1 MNRTLSLSL
10 CAAALALA
18 PMATLAEDAAK
29 PVTVNKSTRTGTVAG
44 GAVEQVT
51 ATVTAIDLTTRM
63 VTLKTK
69 GGEETIRVGEE
80 AKNLPQ
86 VKVGD
91 RVVVTLNMGL
101 VLSLQAPGSKAVAP
115 AGVVSAATA
124 APGERPAGDVRA
136 RITGTVT
143 IGAIDMKTRVVTLV
157 TPEGRKF
164 KVTAG
169 KDVAIDK
176 VKVGDQVFAEYEERF
191 AIAVKPAKKK

>member
-10 CAAALALA
+10 CAALALA
-18 PMATLAEDAAK
+18 PMASLAADDAK
-29 PVTVNKSTRTGTVAG
+29 PITVNKSTRTGTVAG

-69 GGEETIRVGEE
+69 DGEETIRVGEE
-80 AKNLPQ
+80 AKNLAQ

-101 VLSLQAPGSKAVAP
+101 VLSLQAPGSKPVAP
-115 AGVVSAATA
+115 AAVVSAGAA
-124 APGERPAGDVRA
+124 APGEKPAGDVRA

-169 KDVAIDK
+169 KGVAIDK

-191 AIAVKPAKKK
+191 AIAVKPAAKKK

>member
-10 CAAALALA
+10 CAALALA
-18 PMATLAEDAAK
+18 PMASLAADDAK
-29 PVTVNKSTRTGTVAG
+29 PMTVNKSTRTGTVAG

-69 GGEETIRVGEE
+69 DGEETIRVGEE
-80 AKNLPQ
+80 AKNLAQ

-91 RVVVTLNMGL
+91 
-101 VLSLQAPGSKAVAP
+101 SLQAPGSKAVAP
-115 AGVVSAATA
+115 AAVVSAGAA
-124 APGERPAGDVRA
+124 APGEKPAGDVRA

-157 TPEGRKF
+157 GPEGRKF

-169 KDVAIDK
+169 KGVAIDK

>member
-10 CAAALALA
+10 CAALALA
-18 PMATLAEDAAK
+18 PMASLAADDAK
-29 PVTVNKSTRTGTVAG
+29 PMTVSKSTRAGTVAG

-51 ATVTAIDLTTRM
+51 ATVTAIDLPTRM

-69 GGEETIRVGEE
+69 SGEETIRVGEE

-91 RVVVTLNMGL
+91 RVVVTLNVGL
-101 VLSLQAPGSKAVAP
+101 VLSLQAPGSKPVAP
-115 AGVVSAATA
+115 AVAASAGAA

-143 IGAIDMKTRVVTLV
+143 IAAIDMKTRVVTLV
-157 TPEGRKF
+157 GPEGRKF

-169 KDVAIDK
+169 PGVAIDK

>member
-10 CAAALALA
+10 CAALALA
-18 PMATLAEDAAK
+18 PMASLAADDAK
-29 PVTVNKSTRTGTVAG
+29 PMTVSKSTRTGTVAG
-44 GAVEQVT
+44 GAVEQIT
-51 ATVTAIDLTTRM
+51 ATVTAIDLPTRM

-69 GGEETIRVGEE
+69 SGEETIRVGEE

-91 RVVVTLNMGL
+91 RVVVTLNVGL
-101 VLSLQAPGSKAVAP
+101 VLSMQAPGSKAVAP
-115 AGVVSAATA
+115 AVVASAGAA
-124 APGERPAGDVRA
+124 APGEKPAGDVRA

-143 IGAIDMKTRVVTLV
+143 IAAIDMKTRVVTLV
-157 TPEGRKF
+157 GPEGRKF

-169 KDVAIDK
+169 KGVAIDK

>member
-18 PMATLAEDAAK
+18 PMATLADDAAK
-29 PVTVNKSTRTGTVAG
+29 PLTVNKSTRAGTVAG
-44 GAVEQVT
+44 GAVEQVS
-51 ATVTAIDLTTRM
+51 ATVTAIDLPTRM

-69 GGEETIRVGEE
+69 AGEETIRVGEQ
-80 AKNLPQ
+80 AKNLAQ

-91 RVVVTLNMGL
+91 RVVVTVNVGL
-101 VLSLQAPGSKAVAP
+101 VLSLQAPGSKPVAP
-115 AGVVSAATA
+115 AAAATAGVA
-124 APGERPAGDVRA
+124 APGERPSGDVRA

-169 KDVAIDK
+169 PGVAIDK

>member
-10 CAAALALA
+10 CAALALA
-18 PMATLAEDAAK
+18 PMASLAADDAK
-29 PVTVNKSTRTGTVAG
+29 PMTVSKSTRAGTVAG

-51 ATVTAIDLTTRM
+51 ATVTAIDLPTRM

-69 GGEETIRVGEE
+69 SGEETIRVGEE

-91 RVVVTLNMGL
+91 RVVVTLNVGL
-101 VLSLQAPGSKAVAP
+101 VLSLQAPGSKPVAP
-115 AGVVSAATA
+115 AVAASAGAA
-124 APGERPAGDVRA
+124 APGEKPAGDVRA

-143 IGAIDMKTRVVTLV
+143 IAAIDMKTRVVTLV
-157 TPEGRKF
+157 GPEGRKF

-169 KDVAIDK
+169 PGVAIDK

>member
-18 PMATLAEDAAK
+18 PMATLADDAAK
-29 PVTVNKSTRTGTVAG
+29 PLTVNKSTKAGTVAG
-44 GAVEQVT
+44 GAVEQVS
-51 ATVTAIDLTTRM
+51 ATVTAIDLPTRM

-69 GGEETIRVGEE
+69 AGEETIRVGEQ
-80 AKNLPQ
+80 AKNLAQ

-91 RVVVTLNMGL
+91 RVVVTVNVGL
-101 VLSLQAPGSKAVAP
+101 VLSLQAPGSAPVAP
-115 AGVVSAATA
+115 AAAASAGVA
-124 APGERPAGDVRA
+124 APGERPSGDVRA

-169 KDVAIDK
+169 PVGAIDK

>member
-10 CAAALALA
+10 CAALALA
-18 PMATLAEDAAK
+18 PMASLAADDAK
-29 PVTVNKSTRTGTVAG
+29 PMTVEKSTRTGTVAG

-69 GGEETIRVGEE
+69 DGDETIRVGEE
-80 AKNLPQ
+80 AKNLAQ

-91 RVVVTLNMGL
+91 RVVVTVNVGV

-115 AGVVSAATA
+115 AAVVSAGA
-124 APGERPAGDVRA
+124 APIGEKPAGDVRA

-143 IGAIDMKTRVVTLV
+143 INAIDMKTRVVTLV
-157 TPEGRKF
+157 GPEGRKF

-169 KDVAIDK
+169 KGVAIDK

-191 AIAVKPAKKK
+191 AIAVKPAAKKK